1 LTNLNLNDGQQKKLK
16 ALLDCVE
23 IEDLAKLNL
32 LVAHAKDIDD
42 VMKVVD
48 SISLLGSLSRK
59 VALYLAVM
67 LASAAAI
74 SGHLQAWLK
83 GFLLGK

>member
-1 LTNLNLNDGQQKKLK
+1 MTNLTDEQQKKLK

-23 IEDLAKLNL
+23 IEDLAKLHL

-48 SISLLGSLSRK
+48 SISLLGSLARK